1 MSIKEFRVEL
11 SDYGKIMK
19 VKEFRVE
26 KRETVVSECFVM
38 ARDAEHAEEKVS
50 EQEQDWEIVYDRGD
64 VEAEEVI
71 V

>member
-1 MSIKEFRVEL
+1 MKEFRVEL

-26 KRETVVSECFVM
+26 KRETVVSEWVVM
-38 ARDAEHAEEKVS
+38 GKDAEHAEEKVS